1 MKKKQW
7 TALLL
12 ICCLIAALFAGCGTR
27 QTVTEEEPQ
36 TSPTEEMPT
45 EKPED
50 TPQEETPAEEPQEE
64 PAEEPQEEPASGTEG
79 VEIPALKIEVPKE
92 DNVIIDMVG
101 LIVYHGGIY
110 TQAQYYEGDKAEA
123 LMPLVGEQLGTAIGS
138 LDEWSSQEEYAVEC
152 ASTIAGP
159 FYAMEGYDE
168 DFRICMTG
176 TYEDDGRP
184 YLWTFER
191 LNGITLSDGGD
202 LFEDRL
208 RIPGRYR
215 SVEWLSHDDWNNAR
229 NENRKAL
236 DLPSDT
242 IDWFLEALCAGP
254 FVDVYSKDPDFY
266 DDDKIQAHLYITLE
280 DGTEV
285 ELRLMEGGYV
295 GYQPLGWY
303 FVGMEGEAFDAVFM
317 PLTGCTGLPL
327 APEE

>member
-1 MKKKQW
+1 M
-7 TALLL
+7 
-12 ICCLIAALFAGCGTR
+12 
-27 QTVTEEEPQ
+27 
-36 TSPTEEMPT
+36 
-45 EKPED
+45 
-50 TPQEETPAEEPQEE
+50 
-64 PAEEPQEEPASGTEG
+64 
-79 VEIPALKIEVPKE
+79 
-92 DNVIIDMVG
+92 
-101 LIVYHGGIY
+101 
-110 TQAQYYEGDKAEA
+110 
-123 LMPLVGEQLGTAIGS
+123 
-138 LDEWSSQEEYAVEC
+138 
-152 ASTIAGP
+152 
-159 FYAMEGYDE
+159 
-168 DFRICMTG
+168 
-176 TYEDDGRP
+176 
-184 YLWTFER
+184 
-191 LNGITLSDGGD
+191 
-202 LFEDRL
+202 
-208 RIPGRYR
+208 
-215 SVEWLSHDDWNNAR
+215 EWLSHDDWNNAR